1 MDPCVEGLWSSASC
15 SAFFFF
21 CEVPQNKQAEC
32 SHLSVGLNARTNSL
46 GEQKCVSGCP
56 VLWIWRIQWKMH
68 CTGFL
73 VESQGLEGTSENH
86 LAQTHV
92 HIYMWLLRTSCSLA
106 DHVSLLP
113 PTLLSHSP
121 KLNCFRI

>member
-86 LAQTHV
+86 LDSKNTIEGRLRLDLV
-92 HIYMWLLRTSCSLA
+92 ENFLLRG
-106 DHVSLLP
+106 
-113 PTLLSHSP
+113 
-121 KLNCFRI
+121 